1 MRYLITLGLALITF
15 ASQAIWVT
23 FSPVVT
29 YVAKELGVSNE
40 YVGYLAVLYPLLF
53 LVLTVPSG
61 ILLDKNFK
69 LWLTFGAI
77 ITSLGGFG
85 RLIMPYNYYW
95 LFICQLFAAIGQ
107 PFLLNAFVP
116 FASKYYPQR
125 RALVISI
132 LSLSMY
138 LGIIFALAT
147 GYNLYTSGGI
157 TTLILPTA
165 TVSLVGL
172 IIFILGAVR
181 TTEIRNETRQN
192 LIITYV
198 ISRRDIW
205 LLGGILGL
213 GIAVFDNL
221 ATWLQPA
228 LETVGL
234 GKIAGEAVASAII
247 AGLVGILF
255 IPSMISKRNIRTMY
269 IRLIIP
275 LIIIFFIIIS
285 TFQEKI
291 VIYTL
296 LTVSGLLMIPAY
308 PVIMDWIA
316 KFYKKEHQG
325 SATGFVGLISRAISV
340 MLMFIAPRFIYDVRL
355 YFLFLTSS
363 IFVAFVLSLLLP
375 NDRKLSQSG

>member
-1 MRYLITLGLALITF
+1 MRHLLALGFALITF
-15 ASQAIWVT
+15 SSQAIWVT
-23 FSPVVT
+23 FSPVVS

-69 LWLTFGAI
+69 LWLTFGA
-77 ITSLGGFG
+77 TATFLGGFG
-85 RLIMPYNYYW
+85 RLGMPYNYLW

-107 PFLLNAFVP
+107 PFLLNAFAP
-116 FASKYYPQR
+116 FASMYYPQR

-138 LGIIFALAT
+138 LGAIFALAT
-147 GYNLYTSGGI
+147 GYYLYTNGGI
-157 TTLILPTA
+157 TTLILPSA
-165 TVSLVGL
+165 AVSLVGL
-172 IIFILGAVR
+172 IVFILGAVR
-181 TTEIRNETRQN
+181 TSEISKETRSN
-192 LIITYV
+192 LMITYV
-198 ISRRDIW
+198 ILRRDIW

-234 GKIAGEAVASAII
+234 GKIAGEAIALAII

-255 IPSMISKRNIRTMY
+255 IPSIVTKRNIRTMY
-269 IRLIIP
+269 IRIIIP

-285 TFQEKI
+285 IFQEKI
-291 VIYTL
+291 IIYTL
-296 LTVSGLLMIPAY
+296 LTASGLLMIPAY
-308 PVIMDWIA
+308 PIIMDWIA
-316 KFYKKEHQG
+316 KFYKKELQG
-325 SATGFVGLISRAISV
+325 SATGFVGLVSRAISV
-340 MLMFIAPRFIYDVRL
+340 MLMFIAPRFIYEARL
-355 YFLFLTSS
+355 YFLFLTIS

-375 NDRKLSQSG
+375 NDMKLSQYG